1 MNYFSLEQINWFKIS
16 EKGVYGQTR
25 NISIDDEKKIYS
37 NNDEIND
44 KRKKIVIKLR
54 DYLNT
59 LEVIENK

>member
-25 NISIDDEKKIYS
+25 NISIYDEKKIYS

-59 LEVIENK
+59 LEVIEK

>member
-25 NISIDDEKKIYS
+25 NISTDDEKKIYS
-37 NNDEIND
+37 NNDKIND

-59 LEVIENK
+59 LEVIEK

>member
-1 MNYFSLEQINWFKIS
+1 MNYFSLEQINWLKIS

-25 NISIDDEKKIYS
+25 DISIDDEKKIYS

-59 LEVIENK
+59 LEVIEK

>member
-16 EKGVYGQTR
+16 KKGVYGQTR

-59 LEVIENK
+59 LEVIEK

>member
-1 MNYFSLEQINWFKIS
+1 MNYFSLEQINWFKIF

-37 NNDEIND
+37 NNDKIND

-59 LEVIENK
+59 LEVIEK

>member
-1 MNYFSLEQINWFKIS
+1 MNYFSLEQINWFKIN

-37 NNDEIND
+37 NNDKIND

-59 LEVIENK
+59 LEVIEK

>member
-25 NISIDDEKKIYS
+25 NISSDDEKKIYS

-59 LEVIENK
+59 LEVIEK

>member
-16 EKGVYGQTR
+16 EKWVYGQTR

-59 LEVIENK
+59 LEVIEK

>member
-1 MNYFSLEQINWFKIS
+1 MNYFSLEQINWFKIF
-16 EKGVYGQTR
+16 EKGVYDQTR

-59 LEVIENK
+59 LEVIEK

>member
-25 NISIDDEKKIYS
+25 NISTDDEKKIYS

-59 LEVIENK
+59 LEVIEK

>member
-1 MNYFSLEQINWFKIS
+1 MNYFLLEQINWFKIS

-54 DYLNT
+54 NYLNT
-59 LEVIENK
+59 LEVIEK

>member
-1 MNYFSLEQINWFKIS
+1 MNCFSLEQINWFKIS

-25 NISIDDEKKIYS
+25 NISSDDEKKIYS

-59 LEVIENK
+59 LEVIEK

>member
-25 NISIDDEKKIYS
+25 NISIDDKKKIYS

-59 LEVIENK
+59 LEVIEK